1 MVFTVVVPVD
11 DAVATAALEENEY
24 LALCEADERF
34 VDAAERRVEA
44 AARLVEER
52 EELLALLVPEVVLP
66 LAAAR
71 LFVLE
76 DEELLFLAVLPLDAA
91 RLFVRVPELFFVD
104 EARLATVRVAA

>member
-11 DAVATAALEENEY
+11 DAVAAADLEEKEY
-24 LALCEADERF
+24 LALCEVDERF

-44 AARLVEER
+44 AARFV

-76 DEELLFLAVLPLDAA
+76 DEEELLFFAVLPLDAA
-91 RLFVRVPELFFVD
+91 RLFVRVPEVFFVD
-104 EARLATVRVAA
+104 DARLAAVRVAA